1 MAYQINKTD
10 GTLLTEIVDSAI
22 DQTATDLTL
31 IGKNVS
37 GYGEYINE
45 NFIKL
50 LENFSSESPPSNPLK
65 GQLWYDTTENRLK
78 AYDGGGF
85 RLGSGPIV
93 SGEAPLNLVQGD
105 LWIDSA
111 ENQLYFY
118 DGADL
123 QLAGPIYKD
132 SQGISGETVET
143 IFDTNN
149 ISHTIVKQWV
159 GSTLLGIW
167 SKEVLQFFP
176 KNSIPGFSG
185 AIGPG
190 FNASTL
196 NGLKFNVTATRAN
209 NLIDDV
215 GNVISPNFF
224 MRTNQ
229 STGTTGTVQI
239 TNTLPLILG
248 PFSNNEILVDQN
260 NFQIKSNITNQNF
273 RISVKNSITTTDAI
287 TINAASNNVGIY
299 QPTPAYTLDVGGSV
313 RITGNLLVEG
323 ATTSIDSVNLTIED
337 HIIELAAATDSTS
350 SDSYADQGG
359 IVLKGTTDHSI
370 IWNKAPASAWRSSE
384 NWDLDSGKEYRIN
397 GVKVID
403 GTSLGSSITSAPGIT
418 SLSGLT
424 TLTVDD
430 ITLNGNTI
438 STLPSSVQDLVLSP
452 DGSANVSVANSRII
466 NVSAPTD
473 PTDAVNLVTLESVV
487 STKPLALSM
496 DCTGL
501 SDPGIAL
508 VLDEIAPYPDFGEGT
523 IAKVHCTYQV
533 ITYPSISFSSTTG
546 PLNTSGDFVKYYI
559 SVDNSAN
566 IGAKPNEPVLQDF
579 DIANSIDLGSATVQV
594 TRITKEFQISS
605 GVWVWTADLSGP
617 VTTP

>member
-45 NFIKL
+45 NFVKL
-50 LENFSSESPPSNPLK
+50 LENFASESPPSNAIR
-65 GQLWYDTTENRLK
+65 GQLWYDITENRLK
-78 AYDGGGF
+78 AYDGSGF

-93 SGEAPLNLVQGD
+93 SGETPVDLVQGD

-118 DGADL
+118 DGTDL

-132 SQGISGETVET
+132 SQGICGETVET

-149 ISHTIVKQWV
+149 IPRTIVKQWV

-176 KNSIPGFSG
+176 KTAIPGFSG
-185 AIGPG
+185 FIGPG
-190 FNASTL
+190 FNAAAVS
-196 NGLKFNVTATRAN
+196 GLKFNVTATRAN

-229 STGTTGTVQI
+229 STGTTGTIQI
-239 TNTLPLILG
+239 TNSLPLIIG
-248 PFSNNEILVDQN
+248 PFSNNEFICDNASL
-260 NFQIKSNITNQNF
+260 QIKSNVTNQNF
-273 RISVKNSITTTDAI
+273 RISVKKSTGTNDAI
-287 TINAASNNVGIY
+287 TINAASSFVGIF
-299 QPTPAYTLDVGGSV
+299 QPAPAYTLDVGGNV
-313 RITGNLLVEG
+313 RVSGNLLVEG
-323 ATTSIDSVNLTIED
+323 ATTSIDSVNLSIED
-337 HIIELAAATDSTS
+337 HIIELAKSTDSTP

-370 IWNKAPASAWRSSE
+370 TWRNATSSWRSTE
-384 NWDLDSGKEYRIN
+384 NWDLDSGREYRIN
-397 GVKVID
+397 GVKVLD
-403 GTSLGSSITSAPGIT
+403 GTSLGAGITSAPGIT
-418 SLSGLT
+418 TLSGLT
-424 TLTVDD
+424 FLTVDD
-430 ITLNGNTI
+430 ININGNTI
-438 STLPSSVQDLVLSP
+438 STLASSSQDIILSP
-452 DGSANVSVANSRII
+452 DGGANVNVANSRII
-466 NVSAPTD
+466 NVTSPIN
-473 PTDAVNLVTLESVV
+473 PNDAVNLTTLENELA
-487 STKPLALSM
+487 TKPLVLSM

-501 SDPGIAL
+501 TDSNIATY
-508 VLDEIAPYPDFGEGT
+508 LDELAPYPDFGEGT
-523 IAKVHCTYQV
+523 LARVHCTYQV
-533 ITYPSISFSSTTG
+533 ITYPSVSFTSTTH
-546 PLNTSGDFVKYYI
+546 PITSGDFVKHYI
-559 SVDNSAN
+559 AVDNSAN
-566 IGAKPNEPVLQDF
+566 VGAKPNEPVLQDF
-579 DIANSIDLGSATVQV
+579 DTNPSINLGAATVQV
-594 TRITKEFQISS
+594 TRISKLFTISGGS
-605 GVWVWTADLSGP
+605 WVYDSNISGP

>member
-50 LENFSSESPPSNPLK
+50 LENFASESQPANPIK

-78 AYDGGGF
+78 AYDGSGF
-85 RLGSGPIV
+85 RLGSGPVV
-93 SGEAPLNLVQGD
+93 SGEAPVTLVQGD

-118 DGADL
+118 DGVDL

-149 ISHTIVKQWV
+149 IPRVIVKQWA

-167 SKEVLQFFP
+167 SKEVLQFYP
-176 KNSIPGFSG
+176 KTAIPGFTG

-196 NGLKFNVTATRAN
+196 AGLKFNVTATRAN

-229 STGTTGTVQI
+229 STGTSGTVSI
-239 TNTLPLILG
+239 ANSLPLILG
-248 PFSNNEILVDQN
+248 PFGNNEIVSDGN
-260 NFQIKSNITNQNF
+260 NFELRSNITNQNF
-273 RISVKNSITTTDAI
+273 RILVKQTLGTSDAV
-287 TINAASNNVGIY
+287 TVNAASSTVGIF
-299 QPTPAYTLDVGGSV
+299 QSSPAYTLDVGGDV
-313 RITGNLLVEG
+313 RITGDLLVQG
-323 ATTSIDSVNLTIED
+323 ATTTINTNNLVVED
-337 HIIELAAATDSTS
+337 HVIELAANQDSS
-350 SDSYADQGG
+350 VSDDYANQGG
-359 IVLKGTTDHSI
+359 IVLRGTTDHSI
-370 IWNKAPASAWRSSE
+370 IWSKSPASSWKSSE
-384 NWDLDSGKEYRIN
+384 HWDLAAGKEYRIN

-403 GTSLGSSITSAPGIT
+403 GTSLGSTITSAPGIT
-418 SLSGLT
+418 SLTGLT
-424 TLTVDD
+424 SLIVDD
-430 ITLNGNTI
+430 LDFNGNTI
-438 STLPSSVQDLVLSP
+438 STTVGSVQDIVLSP
-452 DGSANVSVANSRII
+452 DGSASVSVANSKIT
-466 NVSAPTD
+466 NLSSPSS
-473 PTDAVNLVTLESVV
+473 PNDAVNLVTLETEVN
-487 STKPLALSM
+487 TKPLALSM
-496 DCTGL
+496 DVTGL
-501 SDPGIAL
+501 NDNDIAAY
-508 VLDEIAPYPDFGEGT
+508 LDEIAPYPDFGEGT
-523 IAKVHCTYQV
+523 LARVHCTVQLV
-533 ITYPSISFSSTTG
+533 TYPSVSFTSTTY
-546 PLNTSGDFVKYYI
+546 PVTSGDFIKNYI
-559 SVDNSAN
+559 AVDNSGN
-566 IGAKPNEPVLQDF
+566 VGAKPNEPVLQDF
-579 DIANSIDLGSATVQV
+579 DTNPSIDLGSATIRVAR
-594 TRITKEFQISS
+594 TTKLFQISG
-605 GVWVWTADLSGP
+605 GVWVYDSLISGP
-617 VTTP
+617 TITP

>member
-45 NFIKL
+45 NFVKL
-50 LENFSSESPPSNPLK
+50 LENFASESQPTNPIK

-78 AYDGGGF
+78 AYDGSGF

-93 SGEAPLNLVQGD
+93 AGDAPLTLVQGD

-118 DGADL
+118 DGTDL

-149 ISHTIVKQWV
+149 IPRTIVKQWV
-159 GSTLLGIW
+159 GATLIGIW

-176 KNSIPGFSG
+176 KNSIPGFTG

-190 FNASTL
+190 FNASSL
-196 NGLKFNVTATRAN
+196 SGLKFNVTATRAN

-229 STGTTGTVQI
+229 STGTTGTIQI
-239 TNTLPLILG
+239 ANSLPLILG
-248 PFSNNEILVDQN
+248 AFSNNEVISDNN
-260 NFQIKSNITNQNF
+260 NFQLKSNTTNQNF
-273 RISVKNSITTTDAI
+273 RISVKNNVATNDAV
-287 TINAASNNVGIY
+287 TINAASSCVGIF
-299 QPTPAYTLDVGGSV
+299 QTTPAYTLDVGGNM

-323 ATTSIDSVNLTIED
+323 STTTVNTNNLVIED
-337 HIIELAAATDSTS
+337 HVIELAVNQDSS
-350 SDSYADQGG
+350 VSDDYANQGG
-359 IVLKGTTDHSI
+359 IILRGTTNHSI
-370 IWNKAPASAWRSSE
+370 IWNKSPASSWKSSE
-384 NWDLDSGKEYRIN
+384 NWDLESGKEYRIN

-403 GTSLGSSITSAPGIT
+403 ATSLGSTIVSAPGIT
-418 SLSGLT
+418 SLSTLT
-424 TLTVDD
+424 SLTVD
-430 ITLNGNTI
+430 TLFLNNNTI
-438 STLPSSVQDLVLSP
+438 SSVSGSSQDIVLSP
-452 DGSANVSVANSRII
+452 DGAANVDVDNSRITNLNNPI
-466 NVSAPTD
+466 GGN
-473 PTDAVNLVTLESVV
+473 DAVNLATLETQVK
-487 STKPLALSM
+487 TKPLALSM
-496 DCTGL
+496 DATGL
-501 SDPGIAL
+501 SDNDIAAY
-508 VLDEIAPYPDFGEGT
+508 LDEIAPYPDFEDGT
-523 IAKVHCTYQV
+523 VARVHCTYQIV
-533 ITYPSISFSSTTG
+533 TYPAVALSQTNAPGSAD
-546 PLNTSGDFVKYYI
+546 LVKYFI

-566 IGAKPNEPVLQDF
+566 IGMKPNEPVLQDI
-579 DIANSIDLGSATVQV
+579 DIAPSIDLGSATIQV
-594 TRITKEFQISS
+594 SRVTKRFELS
-605 GVWVWTADLSGP
+605 GGAWTYVSDISGP
-617 VTTP
+617 VITP

>member
-10 GTLLTEIVDSAI
+10 GSLLTEIVDSAI

-45 NFIKL
+45 NFVKL
-50 LENFSSESPPSNPLK
+50 LENFASESQPSNPVR

-78 AYDGGGF
+78 AYDGSGF

-93 SGEAPLNLVQGD
+93 SGETPVTLVQGD

-118 DGADL
+118 DGTDL

-149 ISHTIVKQWV
+149 IPRVIVKQWA

-176 KNSIPGFSG
+176 KLAIPGFTG

-196 NGLKFNVTATRAN
+196 SGLKFNVTATRAN

-229 STGTTGTVQI
+229 STGTTGTVSI
-239 TNTLPLILG
+239 ANSMPLILG
-248 PFSNNEILVDQN
+248 SLGNNEVIADGS
-260 NFQIKSNITNQNF
+260 NFQLKSNITNQNF
-273 RISVKNSITTTDAI
+273 RILVKNSLGTNDAI
-287 TINAASNNVGIY
+287 TINAASSKVGIF
-299 QPTPAYTLDVGGSV
+299 QSTPAYTLDVSGDL
-313 RITGNLLVEG
+313 RITGDLLVEG
-323 ATTSIDSVNLTIED
+323 STTTINTNNLVVED
-337 HIIELAAATDSTS
+337 HIIELAANQDSS
-350 SDSYADQGG
+350 VSDDYANQGG
-359 IVLKGTTDHSI
+359 IVLRGTTDHSI
-370 IWNKAPASAWRSSE
+370 IWSKAPVSSWKSSE
-384 NWDLDSGKEYRIN
+384 HWDLAVGKEYRIN

-403 GTSLGSSITSAPGIT
+403 GTSLGSGITSAPGIT
-418 SLSGLT
+418 TLSGLT
-424 TLTVDD
+424 FLTVDD
-430 ITLNGNTI
+430 INLNGNTI
-438 STLPSSVQDLVLSP
+438 STIAASSQDIILSP
-452 DGSANVSVANSRII
+452 DGTANVNVASSRIT
-466 NVSAPTD
+466 NLSSPVNPN
-473 PTDAVNLVTLESVV
+473 DAVNLTTLETQVK
-487 STKPLALSM
+487 TKPLALSM

-501 SDPGIAL
+501 SDNDIAV
-508 VLDEIAPYPDFGEGT
+508 VLDEIAPYPDFEEGT
-523 IAKVHCTYQV
+523 IARILCTYQLV
-533 ITYPSISFSSTTG
+533 SYPSVSFTSSTG
-546 PLNTSGDFVKYYI
+546 PLDTSGDFVKYYI
-559 SVDNSAN
+559 AVDNTAN

-579 DIANSIDLGSATVQV
+579 DTNASIDLGSATV
-594 TRITKEFQISS
+594 KLFQISS
-605 GVWVWTADLSGP
+605 GVWIWTGNGSGP
-617 VTTP
+617 IITP

>member
-1 MAYQINKTD
+1 MSYQINKTD

-31 IGKNVS
+31 IGKNVA

-45 NFIKL
+45 NFVKL
-50 LENFSSESPPSNPLK
+50 LENFASESQPSNPVR
-65 GQLWYDTTENRLK
+65 GQLWYDTAENRLK
-78 AYDGGGF
+78 AYDGSGF

-93 SGEAPLNLVQGD
+93 TGEAPLSFVQGD

-118 DGADL
+118 DGEDL
-123 QLAGPIYKD
+123 QLAGPIYKN

-143 IFDTNN
+143 IFDSNN
-149 ISHTIVKQWV
+149 IPRTIVKQWV
-159 GSTLLGIW
+159 GSTLIGIW

-176 KNSIPGFSG
+176 KNTIPGFSG

-190 FNASTL
+190 FNASSL
-196 NGLKFNVTATRAN
+196 SGLKFNVTAVRAN

-239 TNTLPLILG
+239 TNTLPLIVG
-248 PFSNNEILVDQN
+248 PFGNNEIIADGV

-273 RISVKNSITTTDAI
+273 RVSVKKSSGLVDAI
-287 TINAASNNVGIY
+287 TINAASSTLGIF
-299 QPTPAYTLDVGGSV
+299 QSTPAYTLDVGGDV

-323 ATTSIDSVNLTIED
+323 ATTTIDSSNLSIED
-337 HIIELAAATDSTS
+337 HIIELAKASDSS
-350 SDSYADQGG
+350 PSDSYADQGG

-370 IWNKAPASAWRSSE
+370 TWNNATSAWRSSE
-384 NWDLDSGKEYRIN
+384 HWDLSAGREYRIN

-403 GTSLGSSITSAPGIT
+403 GTSLGASITSAPGIT
-418 SLSGLT
+418 TLSGLT
-424 TLTVDD
+424 FLTVDD
-430 ITLNGNTI
+430 INLNGNTI
-438 STLPSSVQDLVLSP
+438 STLASSAQDLVLSP
-452 DGSANVSVANSRII
+452 DGAANVSVANSRIT
-466 NVSAPTD
+466 NLSNPVSSN
-473 PTDAVNLVTLESVV
+473 DAVNLTTLETQVE
-487 STKPLALSM
+487 TKPLALSM

-501 SDPGIAL
+501 SDGDIAL

-523 IAKVHCTYQV
+523 IARVHCTYQV
-533 ITYPSISFSSTTG
+533 ITYPNVSFTSTTY
-546 PLNTSGDFVKYYI
+546 PVTSGDFIKHYI
-559 SVDNSAN
+559 AVDNTAN
-566 IGAKPNEPVLQDF
+566 VGAKPNEPVLQDF
-579 DIANSIDLGSATVQV
+579 DTNPTIDLGNATVQTTRV
-594 TRITKEFQISS
+594 TKQFQISS
-605 GVWVWTADLSGP
+605 GLWAWQSNLSGP

>member
-22 DQTATDLTL
+22 DQVATDITL

-45 NFIKL
+45 NFVKL
-50 LENFSSESPPSNPLK
+50 LENFASESQPSNPIK

-78 AYDGGGF
+78 AYDGSGF

-93 SGEAPLNLVQGD
+93 SGEAPVTLVQGD

-118 DGADL
+118 DGTDL

-143 IFDTNN
+143 IVDTNN
-149 ISHTIVKQWV
+149 LPRVIVKQWV
-159 GSTLLGIW
+159 GSTLIGIW
-167 SKEVLQFFP
+167 SKEVLQFYP
-176 KNSIPGFSG
+176 KTAIPGFTG

-196 NGLKFNVTATRAN
+196 SGLKFNVTALRAN

-229 STGTTGTVQI
+229 STGTTGTVSI
-239 TNTLPLILG
+239 ANTLPLVLG
-248 PFSNNEILVDQN
+248 PFGNNEVISDGTS
-260 NFQIKSNITNQNF
+260 FQIKSNITNQNF
-273 RISVKNSITTTDAI
+273 RVLVKNALTTTDAI
-287 TINAASNNVGIY
+287 TVRAASGTVGIF
-299 QPTPAYTLDVGGSV
+299 QPTPAYTLDVGGDV
-313 RITGNLLVEG
+313 RITGDLLVEG
-323 ATTSIDSVNLTIED
+323 ATTTVNTNNLVIED
-337 HIIELAAATDSTS
+337 HVIELAANQDSS
-350 SDSYADQGG
+350 VSDEYANQGG

-370 IWNKAPASAWRSSE
+370 IWSKAPASSWKSSE
-384 NWDLDSGKEYRIN
+384 HWDLASGKEYRIN
-397 GVKVID
+397 GVKVLD
-403 GTSLGSSITSAPGIT
+403 ATSLGSTITSAPGLT
-418 SLSGLT
+418 TLSGLT
-424 TLTVDD
+424 SLTVDYLD
-430 ITLNGNTI
+430 FNNNTI
-438 STLPSSVQDLVLSP
+438 STIASSAQDIVLSP
-452 DGSANVSVANSRII
+452 DGSANVSVDSSRIT
-466 NVSAPTD
+466 NLSSPVNPN
-473 PTDAVNLVTLESVV
+473 DAVNLVTLETEVT
-487 STKPLALSM
+487 TKPLALSM

-501 SDPGIAL
+501 NDNDIASY
-508 VLDEIAPYPDFGEGT
+508 LDEIAPYPDFGEGT
-523 IAKVHCTYQV
+523 LARVHCTYQLV
-533 ITYPSISFSSTTG
+533 TYPSVSFTSSTHPIT
-546 PLNTSGDFVKYYI
+546 TGDFIKHYI

-579 DIANSIDLGSATVQV
+579 DTNPSIDLGSATVRVSRV
-594 TRITKEFQISS
+594 TKLFQIS
-605 GVWVWTADLSGP
+605 GGAWTWDSNISGP
-617 VTTP
+617 VITP